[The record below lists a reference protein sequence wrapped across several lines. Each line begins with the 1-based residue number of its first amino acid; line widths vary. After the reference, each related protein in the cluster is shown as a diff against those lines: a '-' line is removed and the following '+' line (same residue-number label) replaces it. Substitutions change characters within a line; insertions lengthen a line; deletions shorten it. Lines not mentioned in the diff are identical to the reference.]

1 MTRVAAW
8 VGAGAFTAGLSAAM
22 LAGAGYANADDD
34 SGPKQDSTPSAT
46 QKNPDKPQRGPRAVK
61 QRERAEA
68 SDTADTKAEVKDK
81 VKDRVKDKAKVKAE
95 PPAAATEG
103 EPADATTDKEKV
115 RTTGRDSAQNPRDV
129 VREFRETARKASQ
142 EAVEAARNAIED
154 TTREV
159 SELAARDVTKAPQLG
174 VRPEP
179 TEKPVKAVLRRPAVE
194 EPDAEKNP
202 PSVEVTPSATTQ
214 EVTPS
219 ATTMPAGKKAQPA
232 DPVEAIH
239 DVLRSLG
246 ALALNPEPRD
256 YPEPLSLLGDV
267 VFDTLATLERLVGGD
282 PVVPLALRDSVQ
294 VSTSTLVVSEGHE
307 VESNWYL
314 PTNAETQPTRLIYLQ
329 HGFLANGPLY
339 SYTVSYLAAQ
349 TNSVVVTTTYTSNPF
364 EADGVWLG
372 GNNLHEA
379 VAGLFL
385 DPDRAAL
392 NTSLDAAEANA
403 GRTTDIDVPTQF
415 VLVGHSL
422 GGGFA
427 PGVAG
432 YYAEGLTRRRD
443 QGLDAPN
450 ELAGVVIYDAVPMGS
465 IVPNAMGRLH
475 TLETNGTADPGDD
488 NPDDYIPIYEIGA
501 PLNYLNVFSDVNDQ
515 LTEARPGQFTGVVLE
530 DGVHMDPML
539 GGNPLIQ
546 FTAYLIA
553 GFPQPQNPL
562 AVRELSAG
570 WINDMF
576 DENIDPATGA
586 CKTGVACAGQYGD
599 GDDSFTI
606 TTARGD
612 AVAVLIGTQRARDL
626 TSLHAISVIDFVTAL
641 PANVLNGVR
650 TTCELFSVCPVES
663 EEESGRETRLEIAH
677 LAVPNEES
685 RPWAQFQKLSYQ
697 TRTQSTSMSAG

>member
-1 MTRVAAW
+1 
-8 VGAGAFTAGLSAAM
+8 M
-22 LAGAGYANADDD
+22 LAGAGYANADEDAG
-34 SGPKQDSTPSAT
+34 SKQDSTPSSA
-46 QKNPDKPQRGPRAVK
+46 QKESDANSRPKQRGPRAVK
-61 QRERAEA
+61 KRERADG
-68 SDTADTKAEVKDK
+68 SDTTETKAA
-81 VKDRVKDKAKVKAE
+81 VKDRSSAEDEEAPSQPTADKKVAKDGKVK
-95 PPAAATEG
+95 
-103 EPADATTDKEKV
+103 V
-115 RTTGRDSAQNPRDV
+115 HNV
-129 VREFRETARKASQ
+129 IREFRETARKASEDAVKTAQ
-142 EAVEAARNAIED
+142 EAIEN
-154 TTREV
+154 TTRD
-159 SELAARDVTKAPQLG
+159 ATRH
-174 VRPEP
+174 VRPLLGAQPET
-179 TEKPVKAVLRRPAVE
+179 TEKPVRTALRRPVE
-194 EPDAEKNP
+194 TALVKQPDAE
-202 PSVEVTPSATTQ
+202 EDSATDVVDEPKTI
-214 EVTPS
+214 TTA
-219 ATTMPAGKKAQPA
+219 ATTPGPSSTAKKGP

-239 DVLRSLG
+239 DVLRGLG
-246 ALALNPEPRD
+246 ALALNPEPQK
-256 YPEPLSLLGDV
+256 YPAPLSALGDI
-267 VFDTLATLERLVGGD
+267 VFDTLATLERLAGGD
-282 PVVPLALRDSVQ
+282 PVVPLALRDTVQ

-307 VESNWYL
+307 VESNWYV
-314 PTNAETQPTRLIYLQ
+314 PTNSETQPTRLIYLQ

-339 SYTVSYLAAQ
+339 SYTASYLAAQ

-364 EADGVWLG
+364 EADGMWLG
-372 GNNLHEA
+372 GDNLHEA
-379 VAGLFL
+379 VAQLFL
-385 DPDRAAL
+385 DPERAAL

-432 YYAEGLTRRRD
+432 YYAEGLTRRRE

-465 IVPNAMGRLH
+465 ILPDAMGRLR
-475 TLETNGTADPGDD
+475 TLETNGTPDLSDDDP
-488 NPDDYIPIYEIGA
+488 NDYIPIYEIGA

-586 CKTGVACAGQYGD
+586 CKTGVECAGLYGD
-599 GDDSFTI
+599 GSDSFTI
-606 TTARGD
+606 STPRGD

-626 TSLHAISVIDFVTAL
+626 TSLHAISVTDFVTAL

-650 TTCELFSVCPVES
+650 TTCELFSLCPS
-663 EEESGRETRLEIAH
+663 ETGEPGFEIAH
-677 LAVPNEES
+677 MAVPSDGS
-685 RPWAQFQKLSYQ
+685 RPTAQFQKLNYQ

>member
-1 MTRVAAW
+1 M
-8 VGAGAFTAGLSAAM
+8 FTVGLSAAM
-22 LAGAGYANADDD
+22 LAGAGYANADED
-34 SGPKQDSTPSAT
+34 SGPKQDSAPSSTSSSA
-46 QKNPDKPQRGPRAVK
+46 QKDAKADSRPKQRAPRAVK
-61 QRERAEA
+61 QHKRADA
-68 SDTADTKAEVKDK
+68 SDSSEPAAKKAKGKERTADA
-81 VKDRVKDKAKVKAE
+81 
-95 PPAAATEG
+95 EG
-103 EPADATTDKEKV
+103 EDQPSRPADGKEVGKEKV
-115 RTTGRDSAQNPRDV
+115 RNV
-129 VREFRETARKASQ
+129 IREFRETARKASQ
-142 EAVEAARNAIED
+142 DAVETAREAVEDARP
-154 TTREV
+154 R
-159 SELAARDVTKAPQLG
+159 LG
-174 VRPEP
+174 VRPQ
-179 TEKPVKAVLRRPAVE
+179 TSEKPAKALLRKPVVKQ
-194 EPDAEKNP
+194 PDAEQD
-202 PSVEVTPSATTQ
+202 SATTRAA
-214 EVTPS
+214 E
-219 ATTMPAGKKAQPA
+219 KAP
-232 DPVEAIH
+232 DPLETVH

-246 ALALNPEPRD
+246 ALALNPEPQN
-256 YPEPLSLLGDV
+256 YPKPLSALGDV
-267 VFDTLATLERLVGGD
+267 VFDTLATLERVVGGD
-282 PVVPLALRDSVQ
+282 PVVPPTLRDSVQ
-294 VSTSTLVVSEGHE
+294 VSTSTLVVSDGHE
-307 VESNWYL
+307 VESNWYM
-314 PTNAETQPTRLIYLQ
+314 PTSSTTQPSRLIYLQ

-339 SYTVSYLAAQ
+339 SYTASHLAAQ
-349 TNSVVVTTTYTSNPF
+349 TNSIVVTTTYTSNPF
-364 EADGVWLG
+364 EADGMWLG

-392 NTSLDAAEANA
+392 NASLDAAETNA
-403 GRTTDIDVPTQF
+403 GRTTELDVPTQF

-432 YYAEGLTRRRD
+432 YYAEGLTRRRE

-450 ELAGVVIYDAVPMGS
+450 DLAGVVVYDAVPMGS
-465 IVPNAMGRLH
+465 IVPDAMGRLR

-488 NPDDYIPIYEIGA
+488 DPNDYIPIYEIGA

-515 LTEARPGQFTGVVLE
+515 LTQARPGQFTGVVLE

-586 CKTGVACAGQYGD
+586 CRTGVECAGYYGD

-606 TTARGD
+606 HTARGD

-626 TSLHAISVIDFVTAL
+626 TSLHAISITDFITAL

-650 TTCELFSVCPVES
+650 TTCELFSVCPGQPGVDA
-663 EEESGRETRLEIAH
+663 GGETGGDAGG
-677 LAVPNEES
+677 AG
-685 RPWAQFQKLSYQ
+685 SYQ
-697 TRTQSTSMSAG
+697 TRTQSTSMSAGYVPPLGSPPPEPATARFSTTNIV

>member
-1 MTRVAAW
+1 
-8 VGAGAFTAGLSAAM
+8 M
-22 LAGAGYANADDD
+22 LAGAGYANADEDAG
-34 SGPKQDSTPSAT
+34 SKQGSTPSSA
-46 QKNPDKPQRGPRAVK
+46 QKESNKPQHRGPRAVK
-61 QRERAEA
+61 QRERAET
-68 SDTADTKAEVKDK
+68 SDAADTKTRVKYRIKDK
-81 VKDRVKDKAKVKAE
+81 NKAPVKAE
-95 PPAAATEG
+95 PPAAATEN
-103 EPADATTDKEKV
+103 EPAEDATDKEKV
-115 RTTGRDSAQNPRDV
+115 RTTVRDSTRKPRNL

-159 SELAARDVTKAPQLG
+159 SELATRDVAKGPQLG
-174 VRPEP
+174 RPV
-179 TEKPVKAVLRRPAVE
+179 VK
-194 EPDAEKNP
+194 EPDAEEDPTSVADIAPKP
-202 PSVEVTPSATTQ
+202 TTPTAPSTA
-214 EVTPS
+214 
-219 ATTMPAGKKAQPA
+219 KKAP
-232 DPVEAIH
+232 DPVESIH
-239 DVLRSLG
+239 DVLRGLG
-246 ALALNPEPRD
+246 ALALNPEPQK
-256 YPEPLSLLGDV
+256 YPAPLSALGDV
-267 VFDTLATLERLVGGD
+267 LFDTLATLERIVGGD
-282 PVVPLALRDSVQ
+282 PVVPLALRDTVQ
-294 VSTSTLVVSEGHE
+294 VSSSTLVVSDGHE

-314 PTNAETQPTRLIYLQ
+314 PTNSATQPTRLIYLQ

-339 SYTVSYLAAQ
+339 SYTASYLAAQ

-364 EADGVWLG
+364 EADGMWLG

-379 VAGLFL
+379 VAQLFL

-432 YYAEGLTRRRD
+432 YYAEGLTRRRE
-443 QGLDAPN
+443 QGLDVPN
-450 ELAGVVIYDAVPMGS
+450 ELAGAVIYDAVPMGS
-465 IVPNAMGRLH
+465 ILPDAMGRLR
-475 TLETNGTADPGDD
+475 TLETNGTPDLGDD
-488 NPDDYIPIYEIGA
+488 DPNDYIPIYEIGA

-515 LTEARPGQFTGVVLE
+515 LTAARPGQFTGVVLE

-586 CKTGVACAGQYGD
+586 CKEGVECAGQYGD

-606 TTARGD
+606 STARGD
-612 AVAVLIGTQRARDL
+612 AVAVLIGTQRATDM
-626 TSLHAISVIDFVTAL
+626 TSLHAISVTDFVTAL

-650 TTCELFSVCPVES
+650 TTCELFSLCPVQS
-663 EEESGRETRLEIAH
+663 DGETVLEIARM
-677 LAVPNEES
+677 AVPSEQS
-685 RPWAQFQKLSYQ
+685 RPSAQFQQLNYQ